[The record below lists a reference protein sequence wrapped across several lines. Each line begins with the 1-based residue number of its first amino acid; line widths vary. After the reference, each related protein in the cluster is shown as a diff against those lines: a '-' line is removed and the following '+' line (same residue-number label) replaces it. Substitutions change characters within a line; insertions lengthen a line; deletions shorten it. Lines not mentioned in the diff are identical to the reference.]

1 MEDMQKALKMKEMLY
16 SELKKLYTPSLKSIA
31 EKYPDFPDIDK
42 IDSFTE
48 LKNVS
53 KEVQKALKNQ
63 NKELRKEIMKIV
75 KKEKEVMNT
84 VLVNSL
90 FAMGYAKDEVYKT
103 LDEMESE
110 RILRKSGVEWIKA
123 IWTLN

>member
-1 MEDMQKALKMKEMLY
+1 MEDLQKALKMKEMLY
-16 SELKKLYTPSLKSIA
+16 SELKKLYTPSLKKIA
-31 EKYPDFPDIDK
+31 EQYPDFPDIDK

-48 LKNVS
+48 LENIS
-53 KEVQKALKNQ
+53 KAVQKSLKNQ
-63 NKELRKEIMKIV
+63 NSELRKEIMKIV
-75 KKEKEVMNT
+75 EKEKEVMNT

-90 FAMGYAKDEVYKT
+90 FAMGYAKDEVYRT

-110 RILRKSGVEWIKA
+110 RILRKSGVEWIKV